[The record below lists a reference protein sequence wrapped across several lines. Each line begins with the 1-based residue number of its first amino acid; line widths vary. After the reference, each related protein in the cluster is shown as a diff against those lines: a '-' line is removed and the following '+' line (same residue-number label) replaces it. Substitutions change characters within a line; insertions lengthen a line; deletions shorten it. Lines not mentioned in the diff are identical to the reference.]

1 MRAFAATAALF
12 SLAGFAAVSSTDYL
26 SAKKKF
32 QAIDKQT
39 VKAGSKVAVG
49 SSELNAYVQTELP
62 KVAPQGVRDP
72 NVELIGNNTATG
84 KVMVDFLKLRSA
96 RGKSTSWIMRK
107 LLEGARE
114 VAVTARVSSG
124 YGKAT
129 VHLQR
134 VEVSGI
140 PIEGTALDFLINNYL
155 IPNYPEAKIGRPFE
169 LHKRVDRIEVS
180 PGVAY
185 IFTR

>member
-39 VKAGSKVAVG
+39 VKPGSKMAVT

-62 KVAPQGVRDP
+62 KVAPEGIRDP
-72 NVELIGNNTATG
+72 NVELIGNNTASG

-107 LLEGARE
+107 LLEGERE

>member
-1 MRAFAATAALF
+1 
-12 SLAGFAAVSSTDYL
+12 
-26 SAKKKF
+26 
-32 QAIDKQT
+32 
-39 VKAGSKVAVG
+39 
-49 SSELNAYVQTELP
+49 
-62 KVAPQGVRDP
+62 
-72 NVELIGNNTATG
+72 
-84 KVMVDFLKLRSA
+84 
-96 RGKSTSWIMRK
+96 MRK
-107 LLEGARE
+107 LLEGERE

-155 IPNYPEAKIGRPFE
+155 VPNYPEAKIGRPFE